1 MKKIAIIS
9 GKGGSGKTTLVSN
22 LAPIFENKV
31 LVDCDVDAPDL
42 YIVLD
47 PKIEKEGKFRGSDI
61 AFIDKNTCIE
71 CGQCIEVCRFD
82 AISPSYVVDFSACE
96 GCTFC
101 ERICPVGAIEMKERI
116 AGNWYIG
123 NTRFGPMVYAK
134 LNPGEENSGKLVL
147 LVRKQAEFLAQ
158 TQGKEYILIDGP
170 PGIGCPVTSSITG
183 VELVVI
189 VTEPTKSGIH
199 DLDRVVRLTENFNL
213 KQGIVI
219 NKYDLN
225 SEMTLEIREYAR
237 SKAIP
242 IIGEIPFDKTMVEAL
257 TRKLTIRE
265 FAPQHFL
272 NSIFYDIYE
281 NIKRRLHENH

>member
-22 LAPIFENKV
+22 LAPIFKDKV
-31 LVDCDVDAPDL
+31 LTDCDVDAPDL

-47 PKIEKEGKFRGSDI
+47 PKIEKQGKFRGSDI
-61 AFIDKNTCIE
+61 AYIDKNICIE

-101 ERICPVGAIEMKERI
+101 ARVCPVGAIEMQERI
-116 AGNWYIG
+116 AGEWFIG
-123 NTRFGPMVYAK
+123 DTRFGPMVYAK

-147 LVRKQAEFLAQ
+147 LVRKQAEFLAMS
-158 TQGKEYILIDGP
+158 QGKEYVLIDGP

-183 VELVVI
+183 VDLVVI
-189 VTEPTKSGIH
+189 VTEPTKSGSH
-199 DLDRVVRLTENFNL
+199 DLDRVVKLVEGFNIN
-213 KQGIVI
+213 QAIII

-225 SEMTLEIREYAR
+225 LNMTSEIEKYAR
-237 SKAIP
+237 AKDIP
-242 IIGEIPFDKTMVEAL
+242 IIGKIPFDKVMVEAL
-257 TRKLTIRE
+257 TKKITIRE
-265 FAPQHFL
+265 FAPYHPL
-272 NSIFYDIYE
+272 NSIFEGIYTS
-281 NIKRRLHENH
+281 ILRRLKE

>member
-1 MKKIAIIS
+1 MIKSIAIIS

-22 LAPIFENKV
+22 LAPIFEDKV

-42 YIVLD
+42 YIVMS
-47 PKIEKEGKFRGSDI
+47 PKISKQGEFRGSDI
-61 AFIDKNTCIE
+61 AYIDKASCIE
-71 CGQCIEVCRFD
+71 CGMCIDVCRFD

-101 ERICPVGAIEMKERI
+101 ERVCPVGAIEMKERI
-116 AGNWYIG
+116 AGDWFIG

-158 TQGKEYILIDGP
+158 SQKKRFVLIDGP

-183 VELVVI
+183 TNLVVI

-199 DLDRVVRLTENFNL
+199 DLERIVKLVDSFNI
-213 KQGIVI
+213 KQLIVI
-219 NKYDLN
+219 NKFDLN
-225 SEMTLEIREYAR
+225 REMSDEIEKFAT
-237 SKAIP
+237 SLKIP
-242 IIGEIPFDKTMVEAL
+242 VIRKIPFDKVMVDAL
-257 TRKLTIRE
+257 TQEITLRE
-265 FAPQHFL
+265 FVPNHYLNTIFL
-272 NSIFYDIYE
+272 DIYKKIME
-281 NIKRRLHENH
+281 AVV

>member
-1 MKKIAIIS
+1 MIKSIAIIS

-22 LAPIFENKV
+22 LAPIFEDKV

-42 YIVLD
+42 YIVMS
-47 PKIEKEGKFRGSDI
+47 PKISKQGEFRGSDI
-61 AFIDKNTCIE
+61 AYIDKASCIE
-71 CGQCIEVCRFD
+71 CGMCIDVCRFD

-101 ERICPVGAIEMKERI
+101 ERVCPVGAIEMKERI
-116 AGNWYIG
+116 AGDWFIG

-158 TQGKEYILIDGP
+158 SQKKRFVLIDGP

-183 VELVVI
+183 TNLVVI

-199 DLDRVVRLTENFNL
+199 DLERIVKLVDSFNI
-213 KQGIVI
+213 KQLIVI
-219 NKYDLN
+219 NKFDLN
-225 SEMTLEIREYAR
+225 REMSDEIEKFAT
-237 SKAIP
+237 SLKIP
-242 IIGEIPFDKTMVEAL
+242 VIGKIPFDKVMVDAL
-257 TRKLTIRE
+257 TQEITLRE
-265 FAPQHFL
+265 FVPNHYLNTIFL
-272 NSIFYDIYE
+272 DIYKKIME
-281 NIKRRLHENH
+281 AVV